1 MKNTNSFS
9 FSDIQNAV
17 LIGISVVYVVS
28 MWNAVPMSNLAKALL
43 VVIFWGAVY
52 LAAYLFSHRLAAFK
66 VVKTEKTAIA
76 ITATVF
82 LLFPLLGNLVYSA
95 NANNYLASYPADDYI
110 SVKLRCDIERV
121 GGSGSIGDQWSYYH
135 YYNQTEFKDGDT
147 LTVKATLPF
156 TITSKF
162 VEHDAIPDVGVTKSR
177 LLRFFE
183 NGNYDRT
190 LTMSQLIHVEERGG
204 RRYAGS
210 TANFRATYTL
220 ERVVPSTMNYWDM
233 LLYGSGNSNF
243 NFGYV
248 VIAGHVLC
256 LLCVG
261 FIVFMGENASEKLQR
276 IIEHQKCQAEETAFL
291 KRLEGKSVR
300 ELAGVPP
307 NIEFVGMLPKD
318 DNSGCYGSFTVY
330 CTSNGSCYH
339 DQKGCCS
346 ATTPV
351 HYFMAK
357 THLRP
362 CPKCCHIHREIPTWY
377 TEYVDILYRVK
388 KLALQL
394 TESEEDH
401 IN

>member
-1 MKNTNSFS
+1 
-9 FSDIQNAV
+9 
-17 LIGISVVYVVS
+17 
-28 MWNAVPMSNLAKALL
+28 MSNLAKALL

-190 LTMSQLIHVEERGG
+190 LTISQLVHVEERGG

-220 ERVVPSTMNYWDM
+220 ERVIPSTMSYWDM
-233 LLYGSGNSNF
+233 LLYDSDKSDF

-248 VIAGHVLC
+248 LVGGHIFC
-256 LLCVG
+256 LLFVVFIIFVG
-261 FIVFMGENASEKLQR
+261 KKRKAALEKQQR
-276 IIEHQKCQAEETAFL
+276 IVEQQKRQAEKNAFI

-300 ELAGVPP
+300 ELAGVPS
-307 NIEFVGMLPKD
+307 NIEFVDNLPKD
-318 DNSGCYGSFTVY
+318 NRYGYYGSFTVY
-330 CTSNGSCYH
+330 RTSNGSCYH
-339 DQKGCCS
+339 EIKGCCS
-346 ATTPV
+346 AIFPV
-351 HYFMAK
+351 HYFMVEK
-357 THLRP
+357 QLRP
-362 CPKCCHIHREIPTWY
+362 CSKCCHERRKVPSWY
-377 TEYVDILYRVK
+377 TKYIDLLNQAK
-388 KLALQL
+388 KLGLQL
-394 TESEEDH
+394 NESKEDR
-401 IN
+401 INKKSTSHSSPL